1 MVHPMY
7 TAASHLVRAHGNAF
21 VHFLVC
27 LWSPPPPSQL
37 NIIILAAPSIGL
49 VSPLFL
55 VIPSNRTLFSISAP
69 YSVVPPSKYHNHAT
83 KYRPPLNSGPC

>member
-1 MVHPMY
+1 MLRGLSFTAVEGRGIVDMVHPMY

-37 NIIILAAPSIGL
+37 NIIILAAPSKSSL
-49 VSPLFL
+49 SC
-55 VIPSNRTLFSISAP
+55 ISF
-69 YSVVPPSKYHNHAT
+69 
-83 KYRPPLNSGPC
+83 